1 MSKLKRIGA
10 GNRMTDAIIYGG
22 KVYLSGCVAE
32 TARGGSVVE
41 QTADILAQIDETL
54 AQAGTDKTNII
65 KATIWLTD
73 MDTWADMNTVWDQWV
88 KPGETPCR
96 AAVHSPKLAASGL
109 DVEIQVE
116 AAI

>member
-1 MSKLKRIGA
+1 MSTLKRIGA
-10 GNRMTDAIIYGG
+10 GFRMTNAIVHND
-22 KVYLSGCVAE
+22 KVYLSGYVAE
-32 TARGGSVVE
+32 KTVGGNVAD

-54 AQAGTDKTNII
+54 AEAGTDKTKII

-73 MDTWADMNTVWDQWV
+73 MDTWAEMNTVWDKWV
-88 KPGETPCR
+88 VPNETPCR
-96 AAVHSPKLAASGL
+96 AAVHSPRLAAPGL